1 MVQVNEKLKSELF
14 EVINKMDSQI
24 KKFEEKRRA
33 KIEAELRT
41 NAALQD
47 KDQKIKKG
55 AKKYEQYKQEIAEM
69 WQLLETTYGIDQ
81 VNKLEDDLKA
91 KTRQVEKLR
100 TDAEAM
106 ERISKDQSVALDQM
120 GGKNKEN
127 SEKMYQ
133 LTQQLRE
140 AKAEA
145 KLLKDQHKDDTRYL
159 QSLHEQI
166 MDLET
171 KVKKVTNMIKDQKGK
186 GVTQRSSVNPMSI
199 NDDAK
204 LRLEDDLKSLE
215 DLKQTQEKRYKFQ
228 VSKLDSQLKHLN
240 HELQILGVKL
250 KEKD

>member
-1 MVQVNEKLKSELF
+1 M

-24 KKFEEKRRA
+24 KKFEDKRRA

-55 AKKYEQYKQEIAEM
+55 AKKYEHYKQEIAEM

-91 KTRQVEKLR
+91 KNKQLDKLK
-100 TDAEAM
+100 TDVEAM
-106 ERISKDQSVALDQM
+106 ERISKEQNQALDQM

-133 LTQQLRE
+133 LNQQLRE

-145 KLLKDQHKDDTRYL
+145 KQLKD
-159 QSLHEQI
+159 
-166 MDLET
+166 
-171 KVKKVTNMIKDQKGK
+171 
-186 GVTQRSSVNPMSI
+186 
-199 NDDAK
+199 
-204 LRLEDDLKSLE
+204 
-215 DLKQTQEKRYKFQ
+215 
-228 VSKLDSQLKHLN
+228 
-240 HELQILGVKL
+240 
-250 KEKD
+250 